1 MVATERDAPGIPSNL
16 LSGEIL
22 AKLGVQIRNR
32 FDLELTC
39 NSCGATWSTEPTPG
53 GKLPAG
59 YWKCPNRCN
68 W

>member
-1 MVATERDAPGIPSNL
+1 MVTTERDAVSVSENL

-32 FDLELTC
+32 FDQELECMTC
-39 NSCGATWSTEPTPG
+39 GTTWSPQLTPD

-59 YWKCPNRCN
+59 YWKCPSRCN